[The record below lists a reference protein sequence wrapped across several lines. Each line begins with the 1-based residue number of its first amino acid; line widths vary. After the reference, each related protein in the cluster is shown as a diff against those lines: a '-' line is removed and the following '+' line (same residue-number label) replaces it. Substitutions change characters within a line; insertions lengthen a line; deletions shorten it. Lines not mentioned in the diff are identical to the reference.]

1 MTTSILTS
9 VKEHL
14 GIDAQDASYDNQLVE
29 HINRALVKCRQ
40 LGVGP
45 KRGFVIFDETSEW
58 SDLIPFEQTYLLA
71 DVPSF
76 VGDLVRLSFDPP
88 AGGSTMQALKDTIAE
103 DEFRIKL
110 ALEVEQDLM
119 G

>member
-14 GIDAQDASYDNQLVE
+14 GIDAQDESYDNQLVE
-29 HINRALVKCRQ
+29 HINRALVTCRQ
-40 LGVGP
+40 LGIGP
-45 KRGFVIFDETSEW
+45 KRGFVIFDETAGW
-58 SDLIPFEQTYLLA
+58 SDLIPSNQTFLLA
-71 DVPSF
+71 DVPSY
-76 VGDLVRLSFDPP
+76 VGDLVRLTFDPP
-88 AGGSTMQALKDTIAE
+88 AGGNTMQALKDTIAQ

-110 ALEVEQDLM
+110 ALEVEQNLM